1 MREIKLWFGQ
11 HPNVV
16 IAALVC
22 VTVGIVAAM
31 YFRYDLSWLPAV
43 LVRAIWGGK

>member
-22 VTVGIVAAM
+22 VTAGMIAAM
-31 YFRYDLSWLPAV
+31 YFGYDLSWFPQ
-43 LVRAIWGGK
+43 LVRAMWGGK